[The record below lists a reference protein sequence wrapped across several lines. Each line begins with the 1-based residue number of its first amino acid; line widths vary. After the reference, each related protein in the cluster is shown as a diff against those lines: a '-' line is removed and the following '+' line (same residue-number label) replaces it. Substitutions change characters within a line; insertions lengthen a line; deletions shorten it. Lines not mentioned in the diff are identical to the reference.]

1 MADLN
6 DRVDDLED
14 RLNGV
19 LSVAQNALHEI
30 SNLSVIVIGNREEQ
44 LLCRADDRIASR
56 LKTSVQIELF
66 AMDDILRLELS
77 WRGTP
82 MRRITRRSLVRG
94 LLVGIGITSLGAV
107 TQSRS
112 DKSDQEST
120 VEVSGVA
127 NTSVK

>member
-1 MADLN
+1 
-6 DRVDDLED
+6 
-14 RLNGV
+14 
-19 LSVAQNALHEI
+19 
-30 SNLSVIVIGNREEQ
+30 
-44 LLCRADDRIASR
+44 
-56 LKTSVQIELF
+56 
-66 AMDDILRLELS
+66 
-77 WRGTP
+77 

-127 NTSVK
+127 NTSAK